1 MHCQYIV
8 ICPLNLVYQLILLLE
23 QRWNI
28 RCAITNGVEW
38 SKMFSLSLKR
48 ITIQTIKFD
57 FNTSFPICWMSWSCI
72 IFRCMLNFVYLLPY
86 PDYLWYPAVY
96 QTEFNNCLI
105 LVMLYH
111 IFFLFQRGGY
121 QSGAIPRL
129 LLWPLPQRGTAPHL
143 PEKGVPPAVA
153 VLSGAPGWPV
163 KFRLYCLDREG
174 TRV

>member
-1 MHCQYIV
+1 MSKVWLHVNCFG
-8 ICPLNLVYQLILLLE
+8 LLYKLTPKKFKKKKNTQNE
-23 QRWNI
+23 
-28 RCAITNGVEW
+28 
-38 SKMFSLSLKR
+38 
-48 ITIQTIKFD
+48 IKWKKKTMINK
-57 FNTSFPICWMSWSCI
+57 FNVSWLL
-72 IFRCMLNFVYLLPY
+72 LNFVYHLSY
-86 PDYLWYPAVY
+86 PDYLWYPAVH
-96 QTEFNNCLI
+96 QTLYNNCLI

-121 QSGAIPRL
+121 QSGTIPRL
-129 LLWPLPQRGTAPHL
+129 LLWPLPQRGAAPHL